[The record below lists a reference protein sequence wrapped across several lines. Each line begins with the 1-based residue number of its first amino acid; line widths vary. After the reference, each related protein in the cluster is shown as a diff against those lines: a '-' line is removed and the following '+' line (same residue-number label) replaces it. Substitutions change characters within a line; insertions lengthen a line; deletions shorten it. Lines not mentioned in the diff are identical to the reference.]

1 MGKSLDKPV
10 SERVEV
16 FGKLKSIDINL
27 RNYQSKAEG
36 DLSEKEVLYALR
48 YVNNHLSNLNKNI
61 DDAIV
66 RIDNKEKTFYN

>member
-10 SERVEV
+10 SESVGV

-48 YVNNHLSNLNKNI
+48 YVNEQLSNLHKNI
-61 DDAIV
+61 GNAIV
-66 RIDNKEKTFYN
+66 RIDNKEKMFYN